1 MRFPLIPT
9 ILVAAAVATM
19 IALGFWQLRR
29 ADEKEALQRRYER
42 NSGLAAMALPR
53 GAVADESL
61 LYRRATA
68 FCLEV
73 TSWRTTGGKAASGR
87 GGTRFIAECRTGAE
101 GPGFVADMGVS
112 SDPKAKPAW
121 NGGEVTGRIVAE
133 PRSGSL
139 LERLT
144 GKSPPARPMIVA
156 AKPAPGLEA
165 SAAPAAEAS
174 NNSLAY
180 AFQWFFFAAA
190 AAAIYLLALR
200 RRAQGPPP
208 VPPATPSP

>member
-1 MRFPLIPT
+1 MRFPIIPT

-29 ADEKEALQRRYER
+29 ADEKAALQVRYER
-42 NSGLAAMALPR
+42 NLTLPAMALPPAA
-53 GAVADESL
+53 AVDESL

-73 TSWRTTGGKAASGR
+73 TDWRTTGGKAASGR
-87 GGTRFIAECRTGAE
+87 GGTRLIANCRTGVE
-101 GPGFVADMGVS
+101 GPGFAADMGVS
-112 SDPKAKPAW
+112 TDPRAKPSW
-121 NGGEVTGRIVAE
+121 KGGEVSGRIVPE
-133 PRSGSL
+133 PRSGGL
-139 LERLT
+139 FERLT
-144 GKSPPARPMIVA
+144 GKSPPPRPMIVSER
-156 AKPAPGLEA
+156 PAPGLLA
-165 SAAPAAEAS
+165 SAPPAAEAP

-200 RRAQGPPP
+200 KRGKGQ
-208 VPPATPSP
+208 PSA